1 MAVGLEERKVKIGID
16 ASNIR
21 SGGGLL
27 HLKKILEEVESVEGY
42 GIQDVR
48 LWVSPSVVTSLPS
61 KSWLKIIS
69 IKYFDS
75 LPSRMLYRFIFL
87 RKKMAE
93 CDVVFFPGGL
103 ILPFKGR
110 RISMCQNLQ
119 PFISEDRKRA
129 SGWQRIRVE
138 ILRILLGRS
147 FRKADRTIFVSS
159 YSREIVEKS
168 IGSTLPSEIISH
180 GCSEEFFG
188 VGRRREIES
197 LDVLNVIYVST
208 INTYKNHDVAVNAV
222 RRIRD
227 EGIPATITLVGGGYE
242 PCLSESLSL
251 FKKLDPSGEWI
262 FYRGK
267 LSYDGV
273 IEELKNANCGVFLS
287 TCETFGL
294 SLVESMAAGLPMICS
309 NVRPMSDLVGNAAFK
324 IVDPFDV
331 EAVADA
337 LRQLHA
343 GKNKFSAYRDLSVKQ
358 ASKFTWSAAS
368 DMTFK
373 LISGKNQ

>member
-1 MAVGLEERKVKIGID
+1 MQSDKGLVVGID

-27 HLKKILEEVESVEGY
+27 HLQKILSELGDVADYDIRE
-42 GIQDVR
+42 VR
-48 LWVSPSVVTSLPS
+48 LWVSPSVVDGLPS
-61 KSWLKIIS
+61 RSWLKTFPV
-69 IKYFDS
+69 KWFDS
-75 LPSRMLYRFIFL
+75 LPLRVFYRLFHL
-87 RKKMAE
+87 RRLLGQ

-103 ILPFKGR
+103 LLPLKVR

-119 PFISEDRKRA
+119 PFIPEDRKRA
-129 SGWQRIRVE
+129 SGWQRLRVE
-138 ILRILLGRS
+138 ILKFLLDRS
-147 FRKADRTIFVSS
+147 FRKSDKTIFVSG
-159 YSREIVEKS
+159 YSQEIVEKS
-168 IGSTLPSEIISH
+168 VGVVLPSEIIPH
-180 GCSEEFFG
+180 GCSEEFFE
-188 VGRRREIES
+188 VGRCRDAGIP
-197 LDVLNVIYVST
+197 DALNIIYVST

-222 RRIRD
+222 KRIRD
-227 EGIPATITLVGGGYE
+227 EGVPATITLVGGGYE
-242 PCLSESLSL
+242 PSLSENLSL

-273 IEELKNANCGVFLS
+273 IEELKNANCGIFLS

-343 GKNKFSAYRDLSVKQ
+343 GKNKFSDYRDLSVRQ
-358 ASKFTWSAAS
+358 ASKFTWSVAS

-373 LISGKNQ
+373 LISGKNQL